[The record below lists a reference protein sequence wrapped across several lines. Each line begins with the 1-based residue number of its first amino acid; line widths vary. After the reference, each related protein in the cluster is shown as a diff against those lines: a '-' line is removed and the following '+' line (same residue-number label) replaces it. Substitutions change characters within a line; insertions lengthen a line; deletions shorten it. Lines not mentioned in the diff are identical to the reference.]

1 MREAYRAETYV
12 ALAIVTSRSS
22 DAAAKGDIPGCPKLN
37 INVELMALYPARPI
51 TKPTPIAG
59 VPNLSP
65 TLKLLQKLLSL
76 LIQHSLP
83 LDTAGQDIDVQPKS
97 IFVILASTSA
107 AKDVRTHK
115 RVSYN
120 RQLPPRLGK

>member
-1 MREAYRAETYV
+1 M
-12 ALAIVTSRSS
+12 S
-22 DAAAKGDIPGCPKLN
+22 KLN

-65 TLKLLQKLLSL
+65 TLKLLQKMLGV

-97 IFVILASTSA
+97 IFVTLASTSA

-115 RVSYN
+115 RVSYD
-120 RQLPPRLGK
+120 RQLPPRLAK